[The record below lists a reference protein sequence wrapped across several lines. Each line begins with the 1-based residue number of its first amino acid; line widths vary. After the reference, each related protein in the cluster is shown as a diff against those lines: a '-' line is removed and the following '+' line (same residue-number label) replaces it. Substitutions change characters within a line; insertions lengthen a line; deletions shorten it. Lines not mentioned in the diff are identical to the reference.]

1 MGGQLARESFEETD
15 VTHRTHPSD
24 ASRDRDRNRARA
36 ERWRW
41 RRHRLALVLAALP
54 LLVIGVVTVAVAAPP
69 GHGQTGAA
77 RRPGS
82 PGTSAS
88 ASISASASQST
99 DPGASASAG
108 DGAPA
113 ADPNPNCTL
122 TVPAAPLT
130 ARGLATPYQLS
141 ATNPRK
147 GACHEANTAQTAF
160 VQATIY
166 DPATGRLSVYDP
178 LVVDAGR
185 RPAVTP
191 TTPTLP
197 SGAVV
202 GIWFGY
208 NADNLTLRAA
218 ANGLA
223 QAHCVNGLGNSV
235 FGQYAYCNAPAFF
248 TAVNKGIA
256 VHRVTVPA
264 LGTAADGKPCPT
276 TRDFSIIDQ
285 DQSDNVTT
293 QYLATAGG
301 AIAQDT
307 PANANR
313 LRGATVLANPSDNAL
328 LDEFVDPALG
338 CTPWTVRDLATG
350 GTSTSLALDEI
361 QANARQAAPVALVPL
376 NDPMTTLD
384 GVSSTAKTN
393 AYRAGTGQAALPAG
407 QNPKTYCQTMDSV
420 QTARLQADRHRLT
433 AAPSPDTGAA
443 NSLFT
448 FMADRL
454 HGSFVNLGCGAFHLT
469 NPISSE
475 QTDADGVVTAVTFAR
490 SGN

>member
-1 MGGQLARESFEETD
+1 MARS
-15 VTHRTHPSD
+15 
-24 ASRDRDRNRARA
+24 A
-36 ERWRW
+36 RWRW
-41 RRHRLALVLAALP
+41 RRHKLLVVFAALP

-69 GHGQTGAA
+69 GHG
-77 RRPGS
+77 RHPGGGS
-82 PGTSAS
+82 SGSASASASVS
-88 ASISASASQST
+88 ASISASASQSI
-99 DPGASASAG
+99 DASASASSG
-108 DGAPA
+108 GGAGSG

-185 RPAVTP
+185 RPAVAP

-208 NADNLTLRAA
+208 NADDLTLRAA
-218 ANGLA
+218 GNGLA
-223 QAHCVNGLGNSV
+223 LAHCVNGLGNSV

-248 TAVNKGIA
+248 AAVGKGIA
-256 VHRVTVPA
+256 AHKLTVPA

-301 AIAQDT
+301 GVAQDT

-313 LRGATVLANPSDNAL
+313 LHGATVLANPSDNAL

-338 CTPWTVRDLATG
+338 CTPWTVRDLDTG

-361 QANARQAAPVALVPL
+361 QANAHQAAPVALVPL
-376 NDPMTTLD
+376 NDPMTTLN

-393 AYRAGTGQAALPAG
+393 AYRAGTDQAGLPAG
-407 QNPKTYCQTMDSV
+407 QNPKTYCQTMDSI
-420 QTARLQADRHRLT
+420 QTARLQADRRRLA

-490 SGN
+490 SGY